1 MQRLAQQRMLV
12 KGRQVITMIRPQ
24 AVWNGTEA
32 ESRALLAA
40 IARYCACQF
49 ADNGALAAACPS
61 HDALVRN
68 QRFLDGLL
76 FGRRIG
82 QRLIQE
88 EWKSPCKGE
97 VTAPTGVRG

>member
-1 MQRLAQQRMLV
+1 
-12 KGRQVITMIRPQ
+12 MIRPQ

-49 ADNGALAAACPS
+49 ADNGALTVACPS

-82 QRLIQE
+82 QRFIRE
-88 EWKSPCKGE
+88 EWQMQRSAE
-97 VTAPTGVRG
+97 FTAPTGARG